1 VRALAALAL
10 ALAATFSAV
19 PVMAASRLVSV
30 EVRQVQPDKTYNGVA
45 YVKVSGTVHGVV
57 APTDNVV
64 GLERLP
70 KNAAGEFEY
79 ASGFELIVP
88 AAGQTPDEVIYIDSE
103 NRGSAI
109 SQGALGGFLQNHATA
124 YARVQW
130 QTGVSPGVPSTAQGV
145 GLAIMRD
152 FARWLAGRTPQT
164 AVSGDFKPVAYGKLI
179 IGGISQ
185 SAWLVDSFIAE
196 GFNVDPVSGKR
207 IFDGA
212 IAIDGVG
219 NWLAINRTAF
229 DRGAAMSP
237 YVDPDGRPYTRRQ
250 MLSRPQTDPVYVDVA
265 NYTDYYRLRASFTAL
280 DDPGD
285 KSFRRYDFPSPHA
298 VGNAASGARC
308 NNGQTAEF
316 NTLRYA
322 PYMRA
327 LVLGLEKQIG
337 VKAAARARGLPPSVL
352 FDLTRAPARSPFFN
366 PLPAAELQVP
376 STDAD
381 GWPLG
386 GVRFPEA
393 DLPLGIPA
401 PVALPPVDTT
411 SISNTCGNMGGFR
424 KFDQPELIRRYQ
436 SREAY
441 QKAYAAK
448 VDKLIA
454 RGFLLDED
462 KAALVQAAGAGLP

>member
-1 VRALAALAL
+1 MAAVLSAFP
-10 ALAATFSAV
+10 AA
-19 PVMAASRLVSV
+19 AASRLVSV
-30 EVRQVQPDKTYNGVA
+30 EVRQVQPDKAYNGVA

-57 APTDNVV
+57 ASGDNVV

-70 KNAAGEFEY
+70 KNAAGEYEY

-88 AAGQTPDEVIYIDSE
+88 AAGQKANEVIYVDAE
-103 NRGSAI
+103 NRGGAV
-109 SQGALGGFLQNHATA
+109 SQGALGGFLQGHATS

-130 QTGVSPGVPSTAQGV
+130 QTGISPGVPQNAQGV
-145 GLAIMRD
+145 GLVIMRD

-164 AVSGDFKPVAYGKLI
+164 AVSGDFKPAAHDKLI
-179 IGGISQ
+179 LGGISQ

-196 GFNVDPVSGKR
+196 GFNADPVNGKR

-212 IAIDGVG
+212 IAIDGIG
-219 NWLAINRTAF
+219 NWLAINRTGF

-237 YVDPDGRPYTRRQ
+237 YVDPDGRPYTRKQ
-250 MLSRPQTDPVYVDVA
+250 MLSRPQTDPFYVDVA

-280 DDPGD
+280 DDPGGR
-285 KSFRRYDFPSPHA
+285 FRRYDFPSPHA
-298 VGNAASGARC
+298 VGNATSGARC
-308 NNGQTAEF
+308 NNGQTTEF

-327 LVLGLEKQIG
+327 LVWGLEKQIG
-337 VKAAARARGLPPSVL
+337 VKAAARAKTLPPSVV
-352 FDLTRAPARSPFFN
+352 FDLTKAPERSPFFN
-366 PLPAAELQVP
+366 PLPAADLLAP
-376 STDAD
+376 STDPD

-393 DLPLGIPA
+393 DMPLGIPA
-401 PVALPPVDTT
+401 PVALPPVNTT

-424 KFDQPELIRRYQ
+424 KFDAAELTRRYR

-441 QKAYAAK
+441 QRDYAIK
-448 VDKLIA
+448 IDRLIA